1 MLSCDCGD
9 MVRENAH
16 VFVTKA
22 FAPKSINKVAIAT
35 INREIRIIVVNV
47 CLSDCSESLRVS

>member
-1 MLSCDCGD
+1 
-9 MVRENAH
+9 
-16 VFVTKA
+16 
-22 FAPKSINKVAIAT
+22 VAIAT